1 MPLTDMHR
9 IYSEEEELSHE
20 REAGM
25 RQLFLSCTRFHAV
38 NAVNEVNQI
47 GKKRKNGLT

>member
-1 MPLTDMHR
+1 MSLTDMHR

-38 NAVNEVNQI
+38 NAVNEVNRI
-47 GKKRKNGLT
+47 CKNEKTG